1 LVNTKTER
9 IPGIGQV
16 ISKIYGI
23 TKETAFCEMNNNIW
37 KNTPI
42 DPSLLKKKELIN
54 NPSFK

>member
-42 DPSLLKKKELIN
+42 VPFQLIKKR
-54 NPSFK
+54 S